1 MADNGNITVTEIE
14 SFLEFGASFPESS
27 DTTLTQTDVNN
38 ICDGINAEVNLILDR
53 LGFELPVTATNSVEW
68 LELTKKF
75 GAGSLVI
82 DGLGAQSSE
91 EENTR
96 AQRYWDRYM
105 ERIQDLINSGG
116 AILADA
122 VLQDDPRPSMVPVVY
137 GQRVGARRKRYLR
150 FPQRA
155 AADQYDDEAAI
166 ANTRAPWTGAIG
178 GW

>member
-14 SFLEFGASFPESS
+14 SFIEFGASFPESS
-27 DTTLTQTDVNN
+27 DTTLTQSDVND
-38 ICDGINAEVNLILDR
+38 ICDGINAEVNLILSR
-53 LGFELPVTATNSVEW
+53 LGFEMPVTAANSVEW

-82 DGLGAQSSE
+82 DGLGGQSSE

-96 AQRYWDRYM
+96 ADRYWNRYM
-105 ERIQDLINSGG
+105 ERIQELLNSGG
-116 AILADA
+116 AILDDA
-122 VLQDDPRPSMVPVVY
+122 ELQTDPLPSRVPVAY
-137 GQRVGARRKRYLR
+137 SERLSRSRKRRLR

-155 AADQYDDEAAI
+155 AADQYEDESAVAA
-166 ANTRAPWTGAIG
+166 TRAPWTGAIG